1 MRDIIKVEKLRK
13 TYSSTG
19 EEALKGISFS
29 VMEGEFLGLLGPNSA
44 GKTTTISVLCGLL
57 KITEGEVMLNGIDVR
72 KNPRLIRKFI
82 GYIPQDIAL
91 FPTLTVKENMKF
103 FAKLNGLGGDSLD
116 KAIGE
121 GLEAVKLT
129 PHRNK
134 MISRCSGGIR
144 RRTNLIC
151 GLLHRPGIIFL
162 DEPTLG
168 IDEQSRILIFNFLKE
183 LNNNGTTIIYT
194 THYMKEVEAL
204 CSDAIII
211 DGGLIIEQGKTSEII
226 NKYPGCNNL
235 SEVFIHLTG
244 KELRD

>member
-1 MRDIIKVEKLRK
+1 MKEVIIVKNLRK
-13 TYSSTG
+13 VYRSTG
-19 EEALKGISFS
+19 EEALKGLSFT
-29 VMEGEFLGLLGPNSA
+29 VKEGEFLGLLGPNAA

-57 KITEGEVMLNGIDVR
+57 RITSGEVLVNGIDTR
-72 KNPRLIRKFI
+72 KDPRGIRKHI

-103 FAKLNGLGGDSLD
+103 FAKLNGLRGQEL
-116 KAIGE
+116 KRIIRE

-134 MISRCSGGIR
+134 VIAKCSGGIK
-144 RRTNLIC
+144 RRTNLIS
-151 GLLHRPGIIFL
+151 GLLHKPGIIFL

-168 IDEQSRILIFNFLKE
+168 IDEQSRIMIFRFLQQ
-183 LNNNGTTIIYT
+183 LNAQGATIIYT
-194 THYMKEVEAL
+194 THYMKEVETL

-211 DGGLIIEQGKTSEII
+211 DNGLIIEQGKPDDIVR
-226 NKYPGCNNL
+226 KYPECSNL

-244 KELRD
+244 RELRD